1 MGQVAR
7 YVEREARS
15 LGSQIHHKQFMDMI
29 DASGID
35 EDGDGVLSIIEFFD
49 FLRGLFI
56 SNIPSKEVPA
66 LRQAYDDAV
75 AKAPGEPM
83 DEARVQ
89 ILFASL
95 GFDVKNAGW
104 KDVIGVI
111 DADGD
116 GDVDFQ
122 EFLTG
127 VGMMKKMMILSSQLD
142 VAFRCYKEQ
151 SLAKS
156 LFATSRNAPQ
166 SQSGRFSLGAKA
178 KSAQIYGDTL
188 GGIT

>member
-1 MGQVAR
+1 MG
-7 YVEREARS
+7 
-15 LGSQIHHKQFMDMI
+15 
-29 DASGID
+29 
-35 EDGDGVLSIIEFFD
+35 
-49 FLRGLFI
+49 
-56 SNIPSKEVPA
+56 
-66 LRQAYDDAV
+66 
-75 AKAPGEPM
+75 
-83 DEARVQ
+83 
-89 ILFASL
+89 
-95 GFDVKNAGW
+95 
-104 KDVIGVI
+104 IGVI

-156 LFATSRNAPQ
+156 SFATSRNAPQ

-178 KSAQIYGDTL
+178 KSAIRQIYGDTL
-188 GGIT
+188 LGSTGMPPSQMPSPLD